1 MNSVLMTPAEF
12 AAHRGV
18 QKSAVSNWKRKN
30 LLVFAEGDAG
40 KLKIDVARTEAKL
53 NAKLDP
59 ARGRP
64 TTAQASAASEP
75 GQAQLPIAP
84 APAPADNGLTN
95 VRTDLLRHQVTAKA
109 LENARRAGD
118 LVPLAE
124 FERLAMENGR
134 VARERMIALV
144 RTYSE
149 RLAAERDPRLILAFM
164 TDEIEK
170 AFAELAES
178 SLTGGEA
185 DDADALDAIEQA
197 EDAIEAGEA

>member
-1 MNSVLMTPAEF
+1 MNSVLMTRAEF

-18 QKSAVSNWKRKN
+18 QKSAVSNWNKRG
-30 LLVFAEGDAG
+30 LLVFAEGEAG
-40 KLKIDVARTEAKL
+40 ELKIDVARTEAKL

-64 TTAQASAASEP
+64 TTAQTSAASEP

-84 APAPADNGLTN
+84 APASADNGLQN

-109 LENARRAGD
+109 LENSRRAGD
-118 LVPLAE
+118 LVALAE

-144 RTYSE
+144 RNFSE
-149 RLAAERDPRLILAFM
+149 RLAAESDPRLILSFM

-185 DDADALDAIEQA
+185 DDADALDAIDQA
-197 EDAIEAGEA
+197 EDAIEVGEA

>member
-59 ARGRP
+59 TRGRP
-64 TTAQASAASEP
+64 TTAQASTASEP

-84 APAPADNGLTN
+84 APAPADGLAN

-118 LVPLAE
+118 LVPLVE

-149 RLAAERDPRLILAFM
+149 RLAAERDPRLILAFL

-178 SLTGGEA
+178 SLTGGDA